1 MRRHVNT
8 KRHTTHHQ
16 PAVRNA
22 ERCDASGGGESVSAR
37 SSCANDPDRRKAQYF
52 RVAVQ
57 PEWSTTILICLQA
70 EPRLTVLRYAR
81 VIWVQTHQHA
91 KTTDAT

>member
-8 KRHTTHHQ
+8 ERHTTHHQ
-16 PAVRNA
+16 PALCDA
-22 ERCDASGGGESVSAR
+22 ERCDASGGGESVRAR
-37 SSCANDPDRRKAQYF
+37 LSCANDPDRRKAQYS

-57 PEWSTTILICLQA
+57 PEWSTTILIWLQA
-70 EPRLTVLRYAR
+70 EPRLTVLRYAQ
-81 VIWVQTHQHA
+81 VIWVQTHQRT

>member
-8 KRHTTHHQ
+8 ERHTAHHR
-16 PAVRNA
+16 PAVHNA
-22 ERCDASGGGESVSAR
+22 ERCDASGGGETVRAR
-37 SSCANDPDRRKAQYF
+37 LSCANDPDRRKAQCF

-57 PEWSTTILICLQA
+57 PEWSATILIWLQA

-81 VIWVQTHQHA
+81 VIRVQTHQRA
-91 KTTDAT
+91 KTTDTT

>member
-8 KRHTTHHQ
+8 ERHAAYHR

-22 ERCDASGGGESVSAR
+22 ERCDASGGGESVRAR
-37 SSCANDPDRRKAQYF
+37 SSCANNPDRRKAQYF

-57 PEWSTTILICLQA
+57 PEWSTTILVRLQA
-70 EPRLTVLRYAR
+70 EPRLTVLWYAR
-81 VIWVQTHQHA
+81 VIRIQTHQHA